1 MKDNN
6 NLLDYNIWSTG
17 EYNNNVGGF
26 SRNNNGVIHLSNQYS
41 IIGENSIK
49 LIRTS
54 DEYPNTAN
62 IQLTGLS
69 SKIQLSLDILSKNN
83 NCEVDLYGDSVLSS
97 VTVPQSIVSQKIIL
111 STNTIKENVYIRFR
125 LPNKDDYMFI
135 NNINVTSI

>member
-1 MKDNN
+1 MKDTNN
-6 NLLDYNIWSTG
+6 KLDYNVWSTG
-17 EYNNNVGGF
+17 EYNNNTNGF
-26 SRNNNGVIHLSNQYS
+26 NKNNNSIIQLSNQYS

-54 DEYPNTAN
+54 DGYPNTAN

-69 SKIQLSLDILSKNN
+69 SKIRLSLDILSKNN

>member
-6 NLLDYNIWSTG
+6 NKLDFNQWSTG
-17 EYNNNVGGF
+17 EYNNNINGF
-26 SRNNNGVIHLSNQYS
+26 NRNNNSIIQLSNQYS

-62 IQLTGLS
+62 IQLIGLS

-83 NCEVDLYGDSVLSS
+83 KCEVDLYGDSVLSS